1 MKYIIH
7 GKIDPIAG
15 LEVERNPKQIEELI
29 GKWMALKPIGMYFS
43 LSARE
48 VTIIVEAPSED
59 AFFEPLHA
67 FWVLAK
73 TYPTVSPVASVDEF
87 PKIMQRVGL
96 TG

>member
-15 LEVERNPKQIEELI
+15 IEVESDPQKLQEII
-29 GKWMALKPIGMYFS
+29 GKWMALNPIGMYFS
-43 LSARE
+43 LTARE
-48 VTIIVEAPSED
+48 ITIIVEAPSED

-67 FWVLAK
+67 FWSFAK

-87 PKIMQRVGL
+87 PVILQRVGL
-96 TG
+96 A